1 MAFDKPQSRNEA
13 ILQNMLGAN
22 NELEPPK
29 SRVEAL
35 LQDIAGQMPEANPS
49 EGTTTGT
56 LERLKIGDE
65 IYTVKGGGSGTSDY
79 DALNNKPQIAGV
91 TLSGDKSLA
100 DLGIASATTVS
111 GILDGTDIDSFGDVE
126 TALGDKVDKVNGK
139 GLSTNDYDDTE
150 KAAVTAATTAI
161 AGIKDGTTIDS
172 FGDVETALGAIQ
184 DGQSIDSFADVE
196 SAIGA
201 IEDGTTIDSFADVE
215 NALADKQ
222 DATDSNLQTTADTI
236 VGAINEHESDIGSLK
251 SGLTNLDNEVNG
263 DATTY
268 DFADVIT
275 IEDAIPANVA
285 NCSVKIEP
293 VQDLHGYDKPWV
305 GGAGKNLLDPSA
317 NDVYATI
324 TQLSNGVRFES
335 PAVTGTRFIKSE
347 NSVLLKANTTYY
359 FSCGNLPSN
368 LGMSLRDSS
377 LGTIYANVDNS
388 YTPTTDVDAYLCYRL
403 TDSETAIDAIIT
415 PQVEVCSQPT
425 TFAPYT
431 NICPIS
437 GHTEVDVDV
446 HHSSFYTTTNT
457 SGMDVDSS
465 VDLLTADSIRVY
477 NASNK
482 IFVASKQLLSNY
494 DLVAGKT
501 YTMEADAE
509 ITSGTARLSIRNIAD
524 GIVASS
530 ELITTSGHLSCTFT
544 MASDMNYMSFFATW
558 SSATI
563 GDVTYKNIRFYEG
576 EPKTYTIAL
585 GDTIYGGTVD
595 FDSGVMTVD
604 RANISI
610 SGSFNKVTSQEFA
623 YSLQSPGPKGKAF
636 GLLTCDRC
644 IRGTSASAVIPFV
657 MFLNQ
662 NGDLVVRTYE
672 EYSTAGDFLTAIGG
686 SVQVAYEL
694 ATPTTIQLTPQQIQ
708 LLKGTNTLTA
718 STGDISVTVN
728 GVAGAIGSVQEQVN
742 GLAEEVAEIKPV
754 DYSTTEQKTGQ
765 KWIDGK
771 DIYMKTLHVENAVM
785 SGKNIEID
793 ISSVN
798 PDKCFID
805 YGASCAFDSDTNDW
819 MSLSWVPAHA
829 GVNYGVFAYADV
841 INNGRKAVIISSAF
855 DYGRRINNIYVTIR
869 YTKTA

>member
-65 IYTVKGGGSGTSDY
+65 IYSVEGGGSGTSDY

-100 DLGIASATTVS
+100 DLGIASASAVS

-431 NICPIS
+431 NLCPIS
-437 GHTEVDVDV
+437 GHTEVDVQRDGGNLFDPINV
-446 HHSSFYTTTNT
+446 ETFDATGQGDTRYGHRYNTGTYTIVNN
-457 SGMDVDSS
+457 M
-465 VDLLTADSIRVY
+465 
-477 NASNK
+477 ASES
-482 IFVASKQLLSNY
+482 IFVRQVKNDLSEYGQYSTINALNY
-494 DLVAGKT
+494 ATINV
-501 YTMEADAE
+501 
-509 ITSGTARLSIRNIAD
+509 AD
-524 GIVASS
+524 GYMLYVYYQSLTEEQRKNVCVNKGNDA
-530 ELITTSGHLSCTFT
+530 TF
-544 MASDMNYMSFFATW
+544 
-558 SSATI
+558 
-563 GDVTYKNIRFYEG
+563 
-576 EPKTYTIAL
+576 EPYQGKTYTIAL
-585 GDTIYGGTVD
+585 GSTIYGGTVD
-595 FDSGVMTVD
+595 FDSGVMTVN
-604 RANISI
+604 RALVDLGTLTWTLGNQGQATQHFYSNALSSYKYIDDNTVNYICENYEGIPVSQRYKNGTVFINSAKNVSI
-610 SGSFNKVTSQEFA
+610 KDDNYNDTT
-623 YSLQSPGPKGKAF
+623 AF
-636 GLLTCDRC
+636 TNAMDG
-644 IRGTSASAVIPFV
+644 
-657 MFLNQ
+657 
-662 NGDLVVRTYE
+662 
-672 EYSTAGDFLTAIGG
+672 
-686 SVQVAYEL
+686 VQLCYEL

-708 LLKGTNTLTA
+708 LLKGQNTLTA